1 MSCQLC
7 YGSHSG
13 IAVGQDVLD
22 ELVFLFQCH
31 VADIMMEVT
40 FSADVT
46 SLATVIAYL
55 HDGFE
60 SPSVVNIHW
69 NARGECARRGVHYCR
84 GRGGGGGL

>member
-1 MSCQLC
+1 MSHQLC
-7 YGSHSG
+7 YSSHSG
-13 IAVGQDVLD
+13 VTVGQNVLD

-46 SLATVIAYL
+46 SVATTVACL

-60 SPSVVNIHW
+60 SPSAVDVHW
-69 NARGECARRGVHYCR
+69 NTRGSAR
-84 GRGGGGGL
+84 